1 MIFSLAL
8 LLPLSFAALISEYA
22 GVLAVFL
29 EGLVNLSSFLFFF
42 FSIVFGNL
50 YVAFAFTFLCSG
62 IFVFAS
68 SFCVAKLKL
77 NPFIAGL
84 GINLVISGVISLLS
98 ESVFGTKS
106 LVTEV
111 VTGTSIFTSSVIKSG
126 LFFWI
131 FAVLLCLVLFLK
143 FTKAGRILKVSGREK
158 DVLFSC
164 GIKQENFWIFSWVAA
179 SVLACFSGILC
190 TLKFAAFVP
199 NVCAGRGWIA
209 LALVFIGKK
218 SSFGVILATI
228 FYAMLEYGINNVSVI
243 FGGIFANINST
254 VLLAVPYFVILVMLF
269 FVRGSTVFRASKQR
283 GVEEVSE
290 RVFETL
296 YSPLY

>member
-1 MIFSLAL
+1 MNKL
-8 LLPLSFAALISEYA
+8 
-22 GVLAVFL
+22 
-29 EGLVNLSSFLFFF
+29 N
-42 FSIVFGNL
+42 N
-50 YVAFAFTFLCSG
+50 
-62 IFVFAS
+62 
-68 SFCVAKLKL
+68 AKLKL

-111 VTGTSIFTSSVIKSG
+111 VTGTNIFTSSVIKSWQTG

-131 FAVLLCLVLFLK
+131 FAVLLCLVFFLK

-269 FVRGSTVFRASKQR
+269 FVRGKTISQN
-283 GVEEVSE
+283 
-290 RVFETL
+290 
-296 YSPLY
+296 

>member
-1 MIFSLAL
+1 MIYTLAL
-8 LLPLSFAALISEYA
+8 LLPLSFAALVSEYA

-42 FSIVFGNL
+42 FSIAFGNL
-50 YVAFAFTFLCSG
+50 YAAFAFTFLCSG

-84 GINLVISGVISLLS
+84 GINLIVSGVISLLS
-98 ESVFGTKS
+98 ESIFGTKS

-111 VTGTSIFTSSVIKSG
+111 VSGTAYFTKDVGTSWQNG
-126 LFFWI
+126 LFVVVFI
-131 FAVLLCLVLFLK
+131 ILAFIVIFLK
-143 FTKAGRILKVSGREK
+143 FTKTGRVLKVSGKEK

-164 GIKQENFWIFSWVAA
+164 GIKQENFQMFAWT
-179 SVLACFSGILC
+179 LAGFLATFSGILC
-190 TLKFAAFVP
+190 TFKFSAFVP

-209 LALVFIGKK
+209 LALVFVGKK
-218 SSFGVILATI
+218 SPFGVILATI
-228 FYAMLEYGINNVSVI
+228 FYAFLEYCINNVSVI

-254 VLLAVPYFVILVMLF
+254 VLLAVPYCVILLMLF
-269 FVRGSTVFRASKQR
+269 FVRGKSISQNQ
-283 GVEEVSE
+283 
-290 RVFETL
+290 
-296 YSPLY
+296 

>member
-1 MIFSLAL
+1 MIYTLAL
-8 LLPLSFAALISEYA
+8 LLPLSFAALVSEYA

-42 FSIVFGNL
+42 FSVAFGNL
-50 YVAFAFTFLCSG
+50 YAAFAFTFLCSG

-68 SFCVAKLKL
+68 SVCVAKLKL

-111 VTGTSIFTSSVIKSG
+111 VTGTSFFTSSVIKSWQTG

-179 SVLACFSGILC
+179 SVLASFSGILC

-218 SSFGVILATI
+218 SSFGVIFATI
-228 FYAMLEYGINNVSVI
+228 FYAMLEYAINNVSVI

-254 VLLAVPYFVILVMLF
+254 VLLAVPYCVILAMLF
-269 FVRGSTVFRASKQR
+269 FVRGKSISQK
-283 GVEEVSE
+283 
-290 RVFETL
+290 
-296 YSPLY
+296 